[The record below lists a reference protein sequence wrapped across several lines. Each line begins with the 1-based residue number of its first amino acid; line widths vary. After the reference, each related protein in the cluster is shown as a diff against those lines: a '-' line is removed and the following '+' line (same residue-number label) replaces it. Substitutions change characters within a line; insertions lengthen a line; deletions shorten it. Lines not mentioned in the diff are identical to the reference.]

1 MHTSTAANP
10 PRGVKSSKRSRPSPS
25 GGSGNKKSSRPGPSK
40 RPERAASGATA
51 SSSAAYRNA
60 LTPEIETE
68 LAEIAAATGC
78 ELINAEWKGG
88 ILRLILDRQP
98 DPIAIS
104 PLPSSALPDRRSSAA
119 PEPTNESASAAGDSE
134 SAGADGADFPTAPL
148 APAAVSGI
156 SLGDCEHV
164 AKLASGYLDMLDFGQ
179 GRYVL
184 EVSSPG
190 LDRQLYRPG
199 DYERFV
205 GRLARVTYE
214 VPPVALAAAGTTP
227 AGGRPGKRTVVA
239 RLAGA
244 GGGQV
249 TMVDEA
255 TGERLTLPLQT
266 IRLARLEVEL

>member
-1 MHTSTAANP
+1 
-10 PRGVKSSKRSRPSPS
+10 
-25 GGSGNKKSSRPGPSK
+25 
-40 RPERAASGATA
+40 
-51 SSSAAYRNA
+51 

-98 DPIAIS
+98 DPIPTT
-104 PLPSSALPDRRSSAA
+104 PLPASDLPDGQPSAA
-119 PEPTNESASAAGDSE
+119 SESPESMPDSKFTESAESAESEAAAGS
-134 SAGADGADFPTAPL
+134 PTDL
-148 APAAVSGI
+148 MGAAVSGI

-190 LDRQLYRPG
+190 LDRQLYRPS

-214 VPPVALAAAGTTP
+214 VPPAAPAAAGST
-227 AGGRPGKRTVVA
+227 AASSRPGKRTVVA